1 MQQEQGPQEEAVN
14 LPELRQDLQIMEGTR
29 HHNGSRSWVI
39 FDPIRHQYF
48 QVGEAA
54 VHILGKW
61 ELKTVTAIIS
71 ALRVEGIEVE
81 ETDFGSLVEFLTNNY
96 LTVEPID
103 SDYRKYSGHAKKLE
117 KKWWE
122 YLVHHYLFFR
132 IPLVRP
138 HKFLARTYP
147 AISFIYTKAWFAF
160 VVVLGVVGLYLTIRQ
175 WDVYKQT
182 FLYFFNAKGFVF
194 YALSLVF
201 VKIIHELGHAYTA
214 TRYGC
219 RVTSIGLAFLVMFPV
234 LYTDTTD
241 SWRLPAREKRLAI
254 DAAGVSAELMLAIF
268 STFLWAFLPDGIA
281 KSVAFFIATTSW
293 VLSVTVNVNPFL
305 RFDGYYFLSDLIGV
319 QNLQN
324 RSFDMGKWS
333 LREKLFGLGVDAPEV
348 MSDRRART
356 LITYAWLTWI
366 YRFFLFL
373 GIALLVYALFFKA
386 LGITLFVVEI
396 IWFIL
401 MPIYKEIK
409 VWFTMKENVIES
421 KRSYV
426 TLTCVCALLLLC
438 VIPWSS
444 TLKVPAIM
452 EASDH
457 VQLYPHEAG
466 KITAIHLNNGDEVEK
481 GDVLIELTSPSI
493 VFDLDQTKHRINIL
507 NQRLG
512 RITADIQDREQAV
525 ILRRELQR
533 EKERLLGLNKQ
544 LENLNIRA
552 PIDGVVT
559 DFDDSLHVNRWINT
573 ESQVAVVETKSG
585 IQIRG
590 FVDAEDIQRIQKDS
604 SAKFIPDNHQLDK
617 VKGVL
622 AEVSQANAEVISIP
636 SLTSRY
642 GGHIAVSE
650 TAQELEP
657 IGTWYSVIVDLPD
670 NNLIT
675 DRIERGVVFIE
686 GSRESFAKK
695 VWRQTMRVLVRES
708 SL

>member
-1 MQQEQGPQEEAVN
+1 MQEEQGQSQTSDKPVR
-14 LPELRQDLQIMEGTR
+14 LPELRQDLQIMQGTR
-29 HHNGSRSWVI
+29 HHNGSRSWLI
-39 FDPIRHQYF
+39 FDPVRHQYF
-48 QVGEAA
+48 QIGEAA

-61 ELKTVTAIIS
+61 ELCTVAAIKEVLL
-71 ALRVEGIEVE
+71 AEGIEVE
-81 ETDFGSLVEFLTNNY
+81 DSEFQVLIEFLDSNY

-103 SDYRKYSGHAKKLE
+103 SDYRKYSSHAKKLQ

-122 YLVHHYLFFR
+122 YLVHNYLFFR

-160 VVVLGVVGLYLTIRQ
+160 VIIVGLIGLYLTIRQ

-201 VKIIHELGHAYTA
+201 VKIIHELGHAYTS

-241 SWRLPAREKRLAI
+241 SWRLPARKKRLAI

-305 RFDGYYFLSDLIGV
+305 RFDGYYFLSDFIGV

-333 LREKLFGLGVDAPEV
+333 LREKLFGLGVDAPEE
-348 MSDRRART
+348 MSHRRARV

-373 GIALLVYALFFKA
+373 GIAFLVYALFFKA
-386 LGITLFVVEI
+386 LGVMLFVVEI

-409 VWFTMKENVIES
+409 VWLTMREKVIES
-421 KRSYV
+421 KRSHA
-426 TLTCVCALLLLC
+426 TFAILFALFLVCI
-438 VIPWSS
+438 IPWNT

-452 EASDH
+452 EASEH
-457 VQLYPHEAG
+457 VQLFPHEAG
-466 KITAIHLNNGDEVEK
+466 KITAIHLNNGDEVKK
-481 GDVLIELTSPSI
+481 GDVLVELTSPSM
-493 VFDLDQTKHRINIL
+493 VFGLEQTRHKINIL

-512 RITADIQDREQAV
+512 RITADAQEREQAI
-525 ILRRELQR
+525 ILQRELQR
-533 EKERLLGLNKQ
+533 EKERLVGLNAQ

-552 PIDGVVT
+552 PIDGIVT
-559 DFDDSLHVNRWINT
+559 DFDDSLHMNRWINT
-573 ESQVAVVETKSG
+573 ESQVAVVEAKSG

-590 FVDAEDIQRIQKDS
+590 FVDAEDIQRIQTDS
-604 SAKFIPDNHQLDK
+604 SAKFIPENHQLDK
-617 VKGVL
+617 IEGIVSKL
-622 AEVSQANAEVISIP
+622 SQANAEVISIP

-642 GGHIAVSE
+642 GGRIAVSE
-650 TAQELEP
+650 TEQDLEP
-657 IGTWYSVIVDLPD
+657 LGTWYSVIVDLPE
-670 NNLIT
+670 NQLIT
-675 DRIERGVVFIE
+675 DRIERGVIFIK
-686 GSRESFAKK
+686 GTRAVSYTHLTLPTTPY
-695 VWRQTMRVLVRES
+695 V
-708 SL
+708 